1 MNLNYTYKLKC
12 PDSDHGETDI
22 WDVLSEKPSRTYY
35 CHGHKITHTD
45 LYTVWFTGHQEN
57 IKKHLSHHK
66 AIFETAIHV
75 FEIENTAFVV

>member
-1 MNLNYTYKLKC
+1 VNYTYKLKC

-45 LYTVWFTGHQEN
+45 LYTVWFTGHQEVRFTCW
-57 IKKHLSHHK
+57 SK
-66 AIFETAIHV
+66 AV
-75 FEIENTAFVV
+75 D